1 MALEIILK
9 FKHMDTINKQFFKSE
24 NYGGEFSI
32 LNSYNQA
39 ESSKSIATKS
49 KVYTGFLFALS
60 LVSIVLWVVSL
71 NILPFGHIF
80 QFLLGSAV
88 LLINILVFKWVRL

>member
-1 MALEIILK
+1 ME
-9 FKHMDTINKQFFKSE
+9 TINKHFFKSE

-32 LNSYNQA
+32 LNSYNTA
-39 ESSKSIATKS
+39 KKHTFTSLKAKA
-49 KVYTGFLFALS
+49 YTVFLYVLS
-60 LVSIVLWVVSL
+60 VISIVFWVISL

-88 LLINILVFKWVRL
+88 LLTNVLVFKWVRL

>member
-1 MALEIILK
+1 E
-9 FKHMDTINKQFFKSE
+9 TINKQFFKSE

-32 LNSYNQA
+32 LNSYNPA
-39 ESSKSIATKS
+39 KPEKSTELKSKIYTTFLYVLSIISIA
-49 KVYTGFLFALS
+49 FW
-60 LVSIVLWVVSL
+60 IISL

-88 LLINILVFKWVRL
+88 LFINVLVFKWVRL

>member
-1 MALEIILK
+1 
-9 FKHMDTINKQFFKSE
+9 MDTINKQFFKSE

-32 LNSYNQA
+32 LNSYNPA
-39 ESSKSIATKS
+39 ESRKISALTSKI
-49 KVYTGFLFALS
+49 YTVFLYVLS
-60 LVSIVLWVVSL
+60 VVSIVFWIISL

-88 LLINILVFKWVRL
+88 LLINVLVFKWVRL